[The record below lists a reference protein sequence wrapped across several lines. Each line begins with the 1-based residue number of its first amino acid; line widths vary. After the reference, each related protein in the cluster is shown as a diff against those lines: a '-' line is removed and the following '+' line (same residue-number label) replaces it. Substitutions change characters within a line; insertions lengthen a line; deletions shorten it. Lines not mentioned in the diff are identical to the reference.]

1 MQHWDELSLA
11 QYLAKQYSFFDY
23 NFERILYTYTYT
35 LNVYLYFEHHSLPW

>member
-23 NFERILYTYTYT
+23 NFERYTIY
-35 LNVYLYFEHHSLPW
+35 VYVYFERIPIL